1 MRRRITDGT
10 GNSACAERSTRS
22 PSHSSTNTVFL
33 NVMTIARATLTVP
46 SGSYVW
52 FSNKTL
58 PLSAITR
65 HLLSCWFSGARGENR
80 THEYR
85 ICSPVPLPL
94 GDARELERKERFELS
109 SRVWK
114 TRMFPATSLP
124 RMSCHKKAQKE
135 KVLLL
140 LRLFVAWFFYGR
152 GGQNRTVATSSQDS
166 DACVTPHPGGKGLSL
181 DADYLLD
188 LGDNFDQVFLVLHH
202 RLDRL
207 VSAWNLVQY
216 ADVFATFNTRSL
228 ALKIVFREM
237 TLGLSSGHLATR
249 TVRAG
254 IETLRQAASLNDERL
269 RAHRSGNDAVHVSAG
284 VDCALAGDENFL
296 AVVFFE
302 RNVVV
307 VTVDRQLRLEGLS
320 MIEHLVKDFQ

>member
-52 FSNKTL
+52 FSNRTL
-58 PLSAITR
+58 PLSAMTR
-65 HLLSCWFSGARGENR
+65 HLLSCWFSGARGEKR

-109 SRVWK
+109 TRVWK

-140 LRLFVAWFFYGR
+140 LRLLWLGFFMVGEDRIELSPRVPRTRMLALHHTPEGRGYPLTQTTCLISATTSTRSSWFFI
-152 GGQNRTVATSSQDS
+152 TVSI
-166 DACVTPHPGGKGLSL
+166 
-181 DADYLLD
+181 D
-188 LGDNFDQVFLVLHH
+188 L
-202 RLDRL
+202 
-207 VSAWNLVQY
+207 
-216 ADVFATFNTRSL
+216 
-228 ALKIVFREM
+228 
-237 TLGLSSGHLATR
+237 
-249 TVRAG
+249 
-254 IETLRQAASLNDERL
+254 
-269 RAHRSGNDAVHVSAG
+269 
-284 VDCALAGDENFL
+284 
-296 AVVFFE
+296 
-302 RNVVV
+302 
-307 VTVDRQLRLEGLS
+307 
-320 MIEHLVKDFQ
+320 